1 MSFYQDMPQFC
12 FENQQNSCFELFRFI
27 LIAIYGQRY
36 VIHRHQMCINKL
48 FDIYTI
54 VMVDVIEG
62 KVPNTLSGLVL

>member
-12 FENQQNSCFELFRFI
+12 FENQQNACFELFLFI

-36 VIHRHQMCINKL
+36 NIYRHRICINKL
-48 FDIYTI
+48 FDISTI
-54 VMVDVIEG
+54 ILVAFIEE